1 MTPWWDYLSLLT
13 SAATIREILFA
24 RARTGIRL
32 APLTLFS
39 MQTQTLKTNRRDFLQ
54 RAGLGLGA
62 LGFAAQA
69 VLAAE
74 KPASF
79 AQPSKIR
86 LGTVTYNLA
95 KDWDI
100 PTIIKNCEEAK
111 FDGVELR
118 TTHAHGVEVTLNKAQ
133 RNEVKQRFRD
143 SNVELMGLGSV
154 FDYHMPDQTKLR
166 KDIEATKE
174 YIVLAHDVGAPGVK
188 VRPNGLPRE
197 VPKEKTLEQ
206 IGRSLRE
213 LGEFG
218 DGYGVQIRLEVHGP
232 ETSLLPNIKTIMD
245 AANHRNVGVCW
256 NSNQTDL
263 AGEGFDHNFNLVK
276 DKIFTV
282 HMRDLYLD
290 EYPFRKLLTGLNEI
304 GFTGFCLAE
313 IPESNDPVRV
323 MKYFRGLFLAYQNLL

>member
-1 MTPWWDYLSLLT
+1 VTPWWHYLSLLT
-13 SAATIREILFA
+13 LAATIREILFA

-32 APLTLFS
+32 AALTLFS

-245 AANHRNVGVCW
+245 AAGHRNVGVCW

-263 AGEGFDHNFNLVK
+263 VGEGFDHNFNLVK